1 MINKDE
7 PTDESLVLL
16 GILKIT
22 QRKSNKQIINTQQ
35 VLEKA

>member
-7 PTDESLVLL
+7 PTDESLVLR

-22 QRKSNKQIINTQQ
+22 QSKSNKQIINTQQ